1 MEAQYQPPNTEA
13 IRKKLLTLLRQR
25 ESERIHNLPHRMFKE
40 TETDAQWLAK
50 HKAHDSKL
58 LTAALRLRER
68 LSHDSWYQQ
77 GEQKSGALFWLR
89 LAETCPN
96 LQ

>member
-1 MEAQYQPPNTEA
+1 MEAQYQPPSST
-13 IRKKLLTLLRQR
+13 IFRKKLLSVLRQR
-25 ESERIHNLPHRMFKE
+25 ECERIQELPTRMFKE
-40 TETDAQWLAK
+40 GETDAQWLAK

-58 LTAALRLRER
+58 LTVALRLRER

-77 GEQKSGALFWLR
+77 REQESGPHFWILC
-89 LAETCPN
+89 AEGCPN